1 MQSQKQEQGK
11 QYNRNT
17 RDLPSLRT
25 GDTVHIQLV
34 PNMRRWA
41 QGRVIKRVNARSYKV
56 KTHKQNTTYTERP
69 KQITRKPQR
78 LIETMNYTR
87 TWHPQ
92 QRIQ

>member
-1 MQSQKQEQGK
+1 MNGGTYIRNRKFIK
-11 QYNRNT
+11 IRNT
-17 RDLPSLRT
+17 NFEHSLQNAT
-25 GDTVHIQLV
+25 N
-34 PNMRRWA
+34 NMA
-41 QGRVIKRVNARSYKV
+41 
-56 KTHKQNTTYTERP
+56 HEQNTTYTERP